1 MPSKISQLQKDKY
14 YVIPLTCGTEIS
26 QNHTDRKYVWDFR
39 GLQGGENG
47 KLLFSGYRISAVQL
61 EKSYEDG

>member
-1 MPSKISQLQKDKY
+1 M
-14 YVIPLTCGTEIS
+14 IPLTCGTEIS